1 MLLLTVHLTIQPGQ
15 VDAFMP
21 RALENATKSRAEPG
35 CRPFDVLIDSQDP
48 TRVMLYEIYD
58 SEAAFEVHQ
67 QSAHFKRY
75 VAEAVPLLI
84 ERERHFWKFA

>member
-1 MLLLTVHLTIQPGQ
+1 
-15 VDAFMP
+15 
-21 RALENATKSRAEPG
+21 
-35 CRPFDVLIDSQDP
+35 
-48 TRVMLYEIYD
+48 MLYEIYD